1 MKTRPRTLLLLL
13 LCMTYTVISA
23 QLSMPRASS
32 TYWRDSVPQAM
43 QQSYIAYGAQYAGQ
57 PWPTIPDSIFG
68 EFKHTG
74 NRTHYERLCFQK
86 RTRLAA
92 LALAEIIEGKG
103 RFIPDLKR
111 GLENLFSELWWGI
124 PAHYGHDRP
133 LSTDQNVDL
142 FNAETA
148 GLAAWINYM
157 LGEALGSD
165 LRQTIDKEVRRRLLI
180 PALKTDYWW
189 KHSRMNWTPWI
200 CSNWLTAVL
209 ISENDGARKAE
220 ALRQITAA
228 LQYFADGYPSDGG
241 CDEGT
246 FYWDRAAASLFDC
259 LQLMQAANLT
269 VPTSLPKE
277 KIKAMAAYIY
287 KMYIG
292 NGYCVNFADAH
303 DNRSVVQLN
312 VLYPFALWADDE
324 TMRRYAA
331 WIAKEKD
338 FFHRPSTL
346 FAASGNFPTLGREL
360 FLLSNLH
367 QLQAEKPA
375 EPLLENVWLPDL
387 QIMTARNNNK
397 KHGFYVAMKGGTN
410 AESHNHN
417 DVGSFIV
424 YADAQPLLIDVGV
437 GEYTS
442 ATFSADRYKLWT
454 MQSAYHNLPK
464 INGIDQHEG
473 EIYRATC
480 VKYHPKSLAMDI
492 APAYPASAQV
502 MSWQRKVEL
511 KAGETVVVTEDYR
524 LSEWKEPQRIM
535 LMTPILPTIARSGVL
550 QLGKYR
556 LLYPSQQVVI
566 TIEDVSERMDS
577 LLKSVWGPH
586 LYRIVM
592 TVNNKKTRNKI
603 IYNLQ

>member
-1 MKTRPRTLLLLL
+1 MR
-13 LCMTYTVISA
+13 
-23 QLSMPRASS
+23 
-32 TYWRDSVPQAM
+32 
-43 QQSYIAYGAQYAGQ
+43 QSYIAYGAQYAGH
-57 PWPTIPDSIFG
+57 PWPTIPDSVFG
-68 EFKHTG
+68 EFKRTG

-111 GLENLFSELWWGI
+111 GLENLFSEPWWGI

-148 GLAAWINYM
+148 GLTAWINYM

-209 ISENDGARKAE
+209 ISENDAARKAE

-228 LQYFADGYPSDGG
+228 LQY
-241 CDEGT
+241 
-246 FYWDRAAASLFDC
+246 
-259 LQLMQAANLT
+259 
-269 VPTSLPKE
+269 
-277 KIKAMAAYIY
+277 
-287 KMYIG
+287 
-292 NGYCVNFADAH
+292 FADAH

-312 VLYPFALWADDE
+312 VLYPFALWAGDE

-338 FFHRPSTL
+338 FFYRPSTL

-397 KHGFYVAMKGGTN
+397 KHAFYVAMKGGTN

-464 INGIDQHEG
+464 INGVDQHEG
-473 EIYRATC
+473 EIYRATR
-480 VKYHPKSLAMDI
+480 VEYHPKSLAMDI

-502 MSWQRKVEL
+502 TSWQRKVEL

-524 LSEWKEPQRIM
+524 LSEWKAPQRIM

-550 QLGKYR
+550 QLGKHR

-603 IYNLQ
+603 IYSLQ